1 MANQTIEL
9 IKRLLCTGHSASSRR
24 RHGPCPRTPQ
34 SRDLLLAGLFPLSL
48 CSPVSALC
56 KLSRSPVISGL
67 HFGLQVTRR
76 GYTCRVCL
84 RGLGTALA
92 LPDCW
97 NSPSPQGIPAPGS
110 WDHGQGPVYQT
121 RPAVSGQG
129 PVKMQITAV
138 SPFRLVELCLLFG
151 DCSQAR
157 PSPLSW
163 WPWSP
168 WGQRRSSIH
177 RC

>member
-9 IKRLLCTGHSASSRR
+9 IKCLLCTGHSASSRR

-56 KLSRSPVISGL
+56 KLSRSPIISGL

-92 LPDCW
+92 LPEQPFTPGI
-97 NSPSPQGIPAPGS
+97 SSSGELGPQPGS
-110 WDHGQGPVYQT
+110 G
-121 RPAVSGQG
+121 VSDTPCGFRQG

-138 SPFRLVELCLLFG
+138 SLFRLVELCLLFG

-168 WGQRRSSIH
+168 RGQR
-177 RC
+177 